1 MVKTEPG
8 PVLGPGPTTV
18 GVVVLNGVHAGGLLV
33 RLHLHLGPGEGA
45 GHGGAEEDVDAEH
58 DEEQDSEHDTKPEEP
73 RRPQLTITCV
83 G

>member
-8 PVLGPGPTTV
+8 PVLRSGPTTV
-18 GVVVLNGVHAGGLLV
+18 GVVVLDRVDAGGLLV

-45 GHGGAEEDVDAEH
+45 GHGGAEEDVDTEHDQEQDAEH
-58 DEEQDSEHDTKPEEP
+58 NTQPEKPG
-73 RRPQLTITCV
+73 RPQLTVTGV

>member
-8 PVLGPGPTTV
+8 PVLRPRPTTV
-18 GVVVLNGVHAGGLLV
+18 GVVVLDRVNTGGLLI

-45 GHGGAEEDVDAEH
+45 GHGGAEEDVDTEH
-58 DEEQDSEHDTKPEEP
+58 DQEQDSEHDTQPEQP
-73 RRPQLTITCV
+73 GRPQLAVTGV